1 LDAAAQASNSSTVM
15 SLATLRF
22 MMLLPIRKKERT

>member
-22 MMLLPIRKKERT
+22 MMFAPDSKKERT